1 MIHGHSTEDTGFM
14 EISADKV
21 RDLREKTGVGIMDCK
36 KALKETQGD
45 MDKALNFL
53 REKGLASAQ
62 KKAGRAASDGLVV
75 SYIHAGGKVGVLAE
89 INCETDFV
97 AKTGDF
103 QNLTKDIALH
113 IAAMNPVY
121 LKREDIPAD
130 VIAREKEIYKAQAKG
145 EGKPEKVFDKIVEG
159 KLERYYKD
167 VCLLE
172 QPFVKDSG
180 INVADMITVAIAK
193 LGENIQVRRFSR
205 FKVGEGAQKPAVE
218 EKS

>member
-1 MIHGHSTEDTGFM
+1 M

-21 RDLREKTGVGIMDCK
+21 RDLREKTGAGIMDCK
-36 KALKETQGD
+36 RALAENSGD
-45 MDKALNFL
+45 MGKALNFL

-62 KKAGRAASDGLVV
+62 KKAGRAASDGLIA
-75 SYIHAGGKVGVLAE
+75 SYVHAGGKVGVLAE

-103 QNLTKDIALH
+103 QGLAKDIALH
-113 IAAMNPVY
+113 VAAMNPLYVA
-121 LKREDIPAD
+121 REDVPAD
-130 VIAREKEIYKAQAKG
+130 VVAQEKEIYRAQAKG
-145 EGKPEKVFDKIVEG
+145 EGKPDKVLDKIVEG

-172 QPFVKDSG
+172 QAFVKNSDHS
-180 INVADMITVAIAK
+180 VADMITAAIAK
-193 LGENIQVRRFSR
+193 LGENIRVRRFSR
-205 FKVGEGAQKPAVE
+205 FKVGEGAGVPTPSGAGRPVAG

>member
-1 MIHGHSTEDTGFM
+1 M

-62 KKAGRAASDGLVV
+62 KKAGRTASGGLVV

-97 AKTGDF
+97 AKTEDF
-103 QNLTKDIALH
+103 QNLAKDIALH
-113 IAAMNPVY
+113 IASTSPIAVTADEVP
-121 LKREDIPAD
+121 EDGLA
-130 VIAREKEIYKAQAKG
+130 
-145 EGKPEKVFDKIVEG
+145 
-159 KLERYYKD
+159 
-167 VCLLE
+167 
-172 QPFVKDSG
+172 
-180 INVADMITVAIAK
+180 
-193 LGENIQVRRFSR
+193 
-205 FKVGEGAQKPAVE
+205 
-218 EKS
+218 

>member
-1 MIHGHSTEDTGFM
+1 M

-21 RDLREKTGVGIMDCK
+21 RELREKTGVGIMDCK

-130 VIAREKEIYKAQAKG
+130 IKAREKENYKAQANG
-145 EGKPEKVFDKIVEG
+145 EGKRGKGVDKKVEG

-167 VCLLE
+167 VFLLE

-180 INVADMITVAIAK
+180 INVADMIAVAIAK

-205 FKVGEGAQKPAVE
+205 FKVGAGAQK
-218 EKS
+218 